1 MALIICNVLNAFW
14 KKISGTF
21 IKIDQFLVDVPDNHN
36 DILETIYS
44 SLTLFSLKKE
54 KPQGKMFPVHWTNQ
68 NNFVV
73 VVVVNEKLT
82 KLKVRFACIWY

>member
-44 SLTLFSLKKE
+44 SLTLFSLKKRE
-54 KPQGKMFPVHWTNQ
+54 TSGKNVSCTLDQSKQFRGRCRCQ
-68 NNFVV
+68 
-73 VVVVNEKLT
+73 
-82 KLKVRFACIWY
+82 